1 MVRAV
6 MDRVFIR
13 LDTKE
18 TATKGGIILTETH
31 ENKRNIGVVE
41 GVGPEVRS
49 VKVGEKVLFQIFDEL
64 PTYDPD
70 VVVVRE
76 KSSPN
81 VVEVTVVAQSIKD
94 MEDTVV
100 RQVNA
105 NASDKYRTTSS
116 GNYSPGSVD
125 DDGIATKTDCAIG
138 EFDMYEHKEN
148 DDKNVYFDEITGEV
162 KMRATFIF
170 DQLKRRLRIGEVDYL

>member
-41 GVGPEVRS
+41 GIGPEVRS
-49 VKVGEKVLFQIFDEL
+49 VKAGEKVLFQIFDEL

-76 KSSPN
+76 N
-81 VVEVTVVAQSIKD
+81 SILG
-94 MEDTVV
+94 VF
-100 RQVNA
+100 
-105 NASDKYRTTSS
+105 
-116 GNYSPGSVD
+116 D
-125 DDGIATKTDCAIG
+125 D
-138 EFDMYEHKEN
+138 E
-148 DDKNVYFDEITGEV
+148 
-162 KMRATFIF
+162 
-170 DQLKRRLRIGEVDYL
+170 

>member
-18 TATKGGIILTETH
+18 TATKGGIILTDTH
-31 ENKRNIGVVE
+31 ENKRNIGVIE
-41 GVGPEVRS
+41 GIGPDVKS

-76 KSSPN
+76 N
-81 VVEVTVVAQSIKD
+81 SILG
-94 MEDTVV
+94 VF
-100 RQVNA
+100 
-105 NASDKYRTTSS
+105 
-116 GNYSPGSVD
+116 
-125 DDGIATKTDCAIG
+125 DG
-138 EFDMYEHKEN
+138 E
-148 DDKNVYFDEITGEV
+148 
-162 KMRATFIF
+162 
-170 DQLKRRLRIGEVDYL
+170 